1 MAIKRIDINKQPD
14 PRATLELVKGES
26 RTQVVRFLID
36 KEDGGIDLSGLQ
48 WIVRAVNAAGDSD
61 VYMLD
66 APTPDDRML
75 TVDWIVSGVATAVA
89 GETRF
94 ELEGV
99 AEADGPV
106 VWKNGTRIIKVYES
120 LDAEPS
126 ADDEQLTA
134 LQTLILHVRNELEGV
149 IAAGQAAGK
158 AAADADAVRERA
170 ETAEAARVDA
180 ETQRAVAEAKR
191 AEAEGGRVSAEES
204 RATAESDRIAAEER
218 RAVAENGRADAEN
231 SRVAAEE
238 QRANAEQLRG
248 EAVNALSIRVNNIE
262 RDKLPKSPADW
273 DEWSA
278 EEQAAARGRMG
289 IHTVTQAEYDAL
301 TDTSGI
307 YIIVED

>member
-36 KEDGGIDLSGLQ
+36 REDGGIDLSGLQ

-99 AEADGPV
+99 AEADGPII
-106 VWKNGTRIIKVYES
+106 WKNGTRIIKVYES

-158 AAADADAVRERA
+158 AAADADAARERA
-170 ETAEAARVDA
+170 ETAEAAR
-180 ETQRAVAEAKR
+180 T
-191 AEAEGGRVSAEES
+191 EAEQARDEAEMQRS
-204 RATAESDRIAAEER
+204 F
-218 RAVAENGRADAEN
+218 
-231 SRVAAEE
+231 AEE

-248 EAVNALSIRVNNIE
+248 EAVNALTIRVDNIE